1 VQPFDPSV
9 PLITPTPSAY
19 GYPLLVRQ
27 LLVNALAVSPDQQ
40 ITYRGERRHTF
51 AALNRRIGRLANA
64 LAALGVRHGS
74 TVAIMDWDSHRYL
87 EGYFAIPMMGATMLT
102 VNVRTSAQQIAYAL
116 NDANADVLI
125 VHTDFLPLLEQIH
138 GELRSVR
145 TLIIA
150 ADGDGD
156 GDGDSGGLDV
166 PAMPC
171 AGEFEHLLA
180 AASEHFPFEDF
191 DENTRAALFYTTGT
205 TGDPKGVFYSHRQ
218 IVLHALATATTL
230 CSPREGQRLHRED
243 VYMPIT
249 PMFHVLAWGMPY
261 IAVLLGLKIVLP
273 GRYQPDTLLKLK
285 ASEKVTF
292 SHCVP
297 TLLQML
303 LDASGRDGQD
313 LSGWKMII
321 GGSALSPTL
330 CRAALARGIDVFS
343 GYGMSE
349 TGPVVALSQCAPGA
363 APVSIDEEVRRR
375 CMAGRPV
382 PMVELRVVDADMN
395 EVARDGRSQG
405 EIVLRAPFLTQG
417 YHGKPGAS
425 EALWAGGYL
434 HTQDVAVVTQDSY
447 VQIVDRMKD
456 VIKTGGEWVSSIEV
470 EALINAIPGVRE
482 SAVVGVKDDKWG
494 ERPQAF
500 IVCEPDAA
508 LTGSEVR
515 AHLLVLVEANRIS
528 RYAVPEIARIVFV
541 AEIARTSVGKIDKK
555 LLRQQS
561 D

>member
-1 VQPFDPSV
+1 MQQFDPSD

-27 LLVNALAVSPDQQ
+27 LLVNALAVSAEQE
-40 ITYRGERRHTF
+40 ITYRGERRHTY
-51 AALNRRIGRLANA
+51 AGLNQRIGRLANA
-64 LAALGVRHGS
+64 LASLGVRRGS

-87 EGYFAIPMMGATMLT
+87 EGYFAIPMMGATMFT
-102 VNVRTSAQQIAYAL
+102 VNVRTSPQQITYAL
-116 NDANADVLI
+116 NDANAQVLI
-125 VHTDFLPLLEQIH
+125 VHTDFLPLVEQIR
-138 GELRSVR
+138 GELRGVR
-145 TLIIA
+145 EVIVAT
-150 ADGDGD
+150 DGDGH
-156 GDGDSGGLDV
+156 DV
-166 PAMPC
+166 PSVPF
-171 AGEFEHLLA
+171 AGEYEQLLA
-180 AASEHFPFEDF
+180 AATEHFPFEDF

-218 IVLHALATATTL
+218 IVLHALATAATL

-243 VYMPIT
+243 VYMPVT

-285 ASEKVTF
+285 ANEKVTF

-297 TLLQML
+297 TLLQMM
-303 LDASGRDGQD
+303 LDASAHDGQD

-330 CRAALARGIDVFS
+330 CQAALARGIDVFS

-363 APVSIDEEVRRR
+363 APASIDDDVRRR

-382 PMVELRVVDADMN
+382 PMVELRVVDADMKD
-395 EVARDGRSQG
+395 VAPDGRSQG

-417 YHGKPGAS
+417 YHGKPHAS
-425 EALWAGGYL
+425 EALWANGYL
-434 HTQDVAVVTQDSY
+434 HTQDVAVVTHDGY

-470 EALINAIPGVRE
+470 EGLINAIPGVRE
-482 SAVVGVKDDKWG
+482 SAVVGVQDDKWG

-500 IVCEPDAA
+500 IVCEPDA
-508 LTGSEVR
+508 LLSGGEVR
-515 AHLLVLVEANRIS
+515 AHLLALVEANRIS
-528 RYAVPEIARIVFV
+528 RYAVPEPARIAFV
-541 AEIARTSVGKIDKK
+541 EEIPKTSVGKIDKK
-555 LLRQQS
+555 VLRQRF

>member
-1 VQPFDPSV
+1 VQQFDPSD

-27 LLVNALAVSPDQQ
+27 LLVNALVVSAEQE
-40 ITYRGERRHTF
+40 ITYRGERRHTY
-51 AALNRRIGRLANA
+51 AGLNQRIGRLANA
-64 LAALGVRHGS
+64 LASLGVRRGS

-87 EGYFAIPMMGATMLT
+87 EGYFAIPMMGATMFT
-102 VNVRTSAQQIAYAL
+102 VNVRTSPQQITYAL
-116 NDANADVLI
+116 NDANAQVLI
-125 VHTDFLPLLEQIH
+125 VHTDFLPLVEQIR
-138 GELRSVR
+138 GELRGVR
-145 TLIIA
+145 EVIVAT
-150 ADGDGD
+150 DGDGH
-156 GDGDSGGLDV
+156 DV
-166 PAMPC
+166 PSVPF
-171 AGEFEHLLA
+171 AGEYEQLLA
-180 AASEHFPFEDF
+180 AATEHFPFEDF

-218 IVLHALATATTL
+218 IVLHALATAATL

-243 VYMPIT
+243 VYMPVT

-285 ASEKVTF
+285 ANEKVTF

-297 TLLQML
+297 TLLQMM
-303 LDASGRDGQD
+303 LDASARDGQD

-363 APVSIDEEVRRR
+363 APASIDDDVRRR

-382 PMVELRVVDADMN
+382 PMVELRVVDADMKD
-395 EVARDGRSQG
+395 VAPDGRSQG

-417 YHGKPGAS
+417 YHGKPHAS
-425 EALWAGGYL
+425 EALWANGYL
-434 HTQDVAVVTQDSY
+434 HTQDVAVVTHDGY

-470 EALINAIPGVRE
+470 EGLINAIPGVRE
-482 SAVVGVKDDKWG
+482 SAVVGVQDDKWG

-500 IVCEPDAA
+500 IVCEPDA
-508 LTGSEVR
+508 LLSGGEVR
-515 AHLLVLVEANRIS
+515 AHLLALVEANRIS
-528 RYAVPEIARIVFV
+528 RYAVPEPARIAFV
-541 AEIARTSVGKIDKK
+541 EEIPKTSVGKIDKK
-555 LLRQQS
+555 VLRQRF